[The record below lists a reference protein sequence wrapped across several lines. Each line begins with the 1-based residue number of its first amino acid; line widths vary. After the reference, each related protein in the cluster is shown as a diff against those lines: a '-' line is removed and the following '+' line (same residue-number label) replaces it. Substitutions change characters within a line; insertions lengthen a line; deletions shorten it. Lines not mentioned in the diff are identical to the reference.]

1 MLSLK
6 SKYNMFKIG
15 DIISI
20 SLTLFAVIDILGSL
34 PVLITLKQKQGTI
47 QSGIA
52 TITAGL
58 LMITFLLLGENLLR
72 LIGID
77 VSSFAIAGSIII
89 FLIGMEMVLNIEF
102 FRHDKDTR
110 SGSIVPIAFPLIAGS
125 GTLTTIISLKAAYSM
140 ADIMVGVVLNLIL
153 VYIVLQSTSWLER
166 KLGPGGLAVLRK
178 FFGIILLAIAI
189 KLFKENI

>member
-1 MLSLK
+1 
-6 SKYNMFKIG
+6 MFSFT
-15 DIISI
+15 DILSI

-34 PVLITLKQKQGTI
+34 PVLIDLKKKLGHI

-52 TITAGL
+52 TIVAGL
-58 LMITFLLLGENLLR
+58 LMIAFLLLGDKLLTV
-72 LIGID
+72 IGID

-89 FLIGMEMVLNIEF
+89 FLLGMELVLNIEF
-102 FRHDKDTR
+102 FKHDTDTR

-140 ADIMVGVVLNLIL
+140 ANILVGIVLNLLL
-153 VYIVLQSTSWLER
+153 VYVVLQSTSWLEK
-166 KLGPGGLAVLRK
+166 KLGHGGLAVLRK
-178 FFGIILLAIAI
+178 FFGIILLSIAI